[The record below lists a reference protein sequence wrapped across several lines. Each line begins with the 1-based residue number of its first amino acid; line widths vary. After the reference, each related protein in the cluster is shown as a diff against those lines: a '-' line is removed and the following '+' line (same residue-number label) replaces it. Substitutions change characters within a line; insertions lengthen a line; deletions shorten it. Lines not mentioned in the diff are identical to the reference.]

1 MPSNDLIRAVVA
13 LVAVI
18 DPVGNLLI
26 YHILTARLAVGQRAV
41 VAVLSNVV
49 AFLVLALFIVTG
61 ISVLDYL
68 HISLPS
74 FEIAAG
80 LLLAPSAY
88 RLVEHGQPFGP
99 APPSEQI
106 SPLQLAVAP
115 LAIPLLAGPG
125 ALATAVSFTGAYG
138 RGVVL
143 LASALVLLLSAVLF
157 LLGPRIL
164 ALLGESF
171 LRLFS
176 RLIGILL
183 MAIAVNLAVTGVVQA
198 LRA

>member
-1 MPSNDLIRAVVA
+1 MSISDLIRSTIA

-18 DPVGNLLI
+18 DPVGHLLI
-26 YHILTARLAVGQRAV
+26 YHVLTARLGRRERAL
-41 VAVLSNVV
+41 VALLSNVV
-49 AFLVLALFIVTG
+49 AFFLLALFIVTG
-61 ISVLDYL
+61 ISVLSYL

-125 ALATAVSFTGAYG
+125 ALATVVSFTGEYG

-143 LASALVLLLSAVLF
+143 LASGIILLFSAAVF
-157 LLGPRIL
+157 GLGPRIL
-164 ALLGESF
+164 DLLGESF

>member
-1 MPSNDLIRAVVA
+1 MNDLIRSSVA
-13 LVAVI
+13 LFAVI

-26 YHILTARLAVGQRAV
+26 YHILTARLGRRERGL

-49 AFLVLALFIVTG
+49 AFFLLALFIVAG
-61 ISVLDYL
+61 LSVLGYL
-68 HISLPS
+68 HISQAS

-99 APPSEQI
+99 APPSEPI
-106 SPLQLAVAP
+106 SPLQLAVVP

-125 ALATAVSFTGAYG
+125 ALATVVSFTGEYG
-138 RGVVL
+138 RGVVM
-143 LASALVLLLSAVLF
+143 LASAIVLLLSTALF
-157 LLGPRIL
+157 VLGPAIL
-164 ALLGESF
+164 NLLGESF